1 MKGSRLWWIGGG
13 LVIGCTL
20 LALSLRNVDIGDS
33 LRVLRGVDLVYL
45 LFTVAAGMTFVF
57 VKTWRWQILLRPS
70 TPITNRALLAPVFA
84 ATGVNLLIPH
94 AGELVR
100 VMAMRNRVQTSGG
113 FLLLSIGIERAFDF
127 ISVCAL
133 LGIAIAVRPGL
144 QPVIVSVG
152 YAALALAS
160 VSALALAWLWRYPQ
174 SLLAVVHFCTR
185 ILPGKLRAFV
195 ERHVTDGVNGVAPL
209 RGQHVLVWVCV
220 ASLLQWSSIVLA
232 IVFSTRA
239 VDIDA
244 GVAAATIV
252 LGLMVVGLTLPAAPM
267 NAGTTQAAF
276 AIGLAG
282 FSVSMPAAFAASLVY
297 TAGVIVPELLVG
309 LLCLYGAG
317 FQLRS
322 AVGAGGSS

>member
-1 MKGSRLWWIGGG
+1 MKSRLAWLAGG
-13 LVIGCTL
+13 LLIGCAL
-20 LALSLRNVDIGDS
+20 LALSLRHVDIADS
-33 LRVLRGVDLVYL
+33 LRAVREVDLVYL
-45 LFTVAAGMTFVF
+45 LLTVAASMAFVF

-70 TPITNRALLAPVFA
+70 TPISTRALLAPVFA

-100 VMAMRNRVQTSGG
+100 VMAMRNRVATSGG

-127 ISVCAL
+127 ISVTAL
-133 LGIAIAVRPGL
+133 LGTVIAVHPGL
-144 QPVIVSVG
+144 PTVIVTAG
-152 YAALALAS
+152 YAALALAMAS
-160 VSALALAWLWRYPQ
+160 TLALVCLWYYP
-174 SLLAVVHFCTR
+174 SLLLRVVHFVTR
-185 ILPGKLRAFV
+185 ILPAKLRSLI

-209 RGQHVLVWVCV
+209 RGQHVLAWVCL

-232 IVFSTRA
+232 IVFCMRA

-244 GVAAATIV
+244 GAAAATIV

-282 FSVSMPAAFAASLVY
+282 FSVSQPAAFAASLVY
-297 TAGVIVPELLVG
+297 TAGVIVPELVVG

-317 FQLRS
+317 FHLRS
-322 AVGAGGSS
+322 AVGAGGST

>member
-1 MKGSRLWWIGGG
+1 MKASRLWWVGGG
-13 LVIGCTL
+13 LVIGCAL
-20 LALSLRNVDIGDS
+20 LAFSLRHVDLAES
-33 LRVLRGVDLVYL
+33 LRALRSVDLVYL
-45 LFTVAAGMTFVF
+45 LLTVVMSMAFVF
-57 VKTWRWQILLRPS
+57 VKAWRWQILLRPS
-70 TPITNRALLAPVFA
+70 TPITMRALLAPVFA
-84 ATGVNLLIPH
+84 ATGVNLLVPH

-127 ISVCAL
+127 ISVTTL
-133 LGIAIAVRPGL
+133 LGIVIAVHPAL
-144 QPVIVSVG
+144 PPVIVSAG

-160 VSALALAWLWRYPQ
+160 MSVLALAWLWLWPQ
-174 SLLAVVHFCTR
+174 GLLAVVHFCAR
-185 ILPGKLRAFV
+185 ILPAKLRAFV

-209 RGQHVLVWVCV
+209 RGQNVLAWVCV

-232 IVFSTRA
+232 ILLSMRA

-244 GVAAATIV
+244 GVVAATIV

-282 FSVSMPAAFAASLVY
+282 FSVSQPAAFAASLVY
-297 TAGVIVPELLVG
+297 TAGVIVPELVVG